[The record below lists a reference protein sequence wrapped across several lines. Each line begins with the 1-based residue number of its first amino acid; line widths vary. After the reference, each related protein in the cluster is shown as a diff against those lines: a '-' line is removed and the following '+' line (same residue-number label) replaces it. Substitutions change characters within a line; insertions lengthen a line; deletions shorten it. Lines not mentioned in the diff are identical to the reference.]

1 MTKIDQTY
9 QQIASY
15 LSGNLPKEEAAEF
28 ETWLSAAS
36 KEEKAL
42 FEATRKLWE
51 KAADEEITT
60 FKPDVDRA
68 LEQMAIKRQFRK
80 QPKHSS
86 WRIAAVISTLVAAA
100 VTLFF
105 LSKDSSEI
113 TKLAQNEIEKVELP
127 DGSAI
132 WLSPGS
138 TITYPDQFK
147 KNREVHL
154 SGKAFFEV
162 AKMNGQPFTV
172 FAANTKTQVLGTSF
186 NLESGDDGQVAIQ
199 VTTGKV
205 AFSEIDKAEPIY
217 LTPGNQAK
225 YLPKRTEK
233 IQTDKIE
240 NENYRAWQTKI
251 ITFQN
256 TSVNTV
262 FETLG
267 EYYQTHFEVSEELSK
282 CRFTTSFENQKLQ
295 EVLEILEITG
305 NLTITQ
311 TTNGYQITGPACN

>member
-9 QQIASY
+9 QHIASY
-15 LSGNLPKEEAAEF
+15 LSGHLSKDEAQDF
-28 ETWLSAAS
+28 EKWLSSAS

-42 FEATRKLWE
+42 FEATRKLWQ
-51 KAADEEITT
+51 KALDEETKA
-60 FKPDVDRA
+60 FKPDVDQA
-68 LEQMAIKRQFRK
+68 LKQIAIKRQFRK
-80 QPKHSS
+80 QPKQQG
-86 WRIAAVISTLVAAA
+86 WQVAAVISLLIAATIA
-100 VTLFF
+100 F
-105 LSKDSSEI
+105 LLLTQRSAEI

-138 TITYPDQFK
+138 SITYPDQFK
-147 KNREVHL
+147 INREVHL

-205 AFSEIDKAEPIY
+205 AFSEINKAEPVF
-217 LTPGNQAK
+217 LTSGNQAK
-225 YLPKRTEK
+225 YLPKRNGQILREK
-233 IQTDKIE
+233 VE

-251 ITFQN
+251 LTFQN
-256 TSVNTV
+256 TPIVAV

-267 EYYQTHFEVSEELSK
+267 EYYQTSFQVSETLSK
-282 CRFTTSFENQKLQ
+282 CRFTTSFENQDLH
-295 EVLEILEITG
+295 EALEILELTG
-305 NLTITQ
+305 NLKITQ
-311 TTNGYQITGPACN
+311 TTNGYQISGSACN